1 MKASYARLTSAMTS
15 LFLVTSLPGYRN
27 MLPDCCVIDRKIGCS
42 FDALNGT
49 ERILAPVASKIAFEI
64 AEVTTAAVGSPASH
78 GFLVG
83 RSINSMTISGSSGN
97 VRIGWLAQS
106 RLITLGDWTIRL
118 IDHIRSMQR
127 AP

>member
-1 MKASYARLTSAMTS
+1 MTS
-15 LFLVTSLPGYRN
+15 LFSVTSLLDYRN
-27 MLPDCCVIDRKIGCS
+27 TLPDCYVIDLKNGCS

-64 AEVTTAAVGSPASH
+64 AEGTTAAVGSPAPH
-78 GFLVG
+78 GFSVG

-106 RLITLGDWTIRL
+106 RLIPLGDWTIRL